1 MVKQVRK
8 PNAIEAFSTVIV
20 LMVLIVLSIQ
30 HGVNTIPMLIIAT
43 TWCMFI
49 GWRCGLTYKELFD
62 AILERLA
69 GLNEV
74 ILIIFSIGVF
84 IAAMI
89 FSGTI
94 PTIIY
99 YLISVINPR
108 FMVVLSFLITGIVAF
123 LIGTSWGTA
132 GTVGI
137 VMLSIAS
144 GMGVSMPMVAG
155 AVISGS
161 HVGQL
166 LSPMSDTTNVAA
178 NLAKT
183 DTMRIIKR
191 ISYYSIPVV
200 ILSIVAYTILGF
212 TGAAAGADVAEAV
225 LIKSEI
231 ASVFNVN
238 PLVIIPMIMV
248 FVMTIMKQPIV
259 KSLIL
264 SSLVAVIFGVVFNGF
279 SIWTGLDV
287 LYNGFNLTTV
297 TGLETAGFSDIF
309 LNLVT
314 RGGVLGMISSA
325 LLAIVATCYGGVMI
339 KIGAVN
345 VITQLLFSKVKSRVG
360 LVASS
365 IAVAGIVVAL
375 TTSAYLAILIASDL
389 FREKFHQ
396 AGMDDE
402 DLISSCISASS
413 QFVTVIPWVDTAI
426 YLASISGVATMTS
439 LPFNIFCWGNAVMAI
454 ILAVVG
460 IGFKNGKRFNSKKN
474 TEPAAQTN

>member
-161 HVGQL
+161 HV
-166 LSPMSDTTNVAA
+166 
-178 NLAKT
+178 
-183 DTMRIIKR
+183 
-191 ISYYSIPVV
+191 
-200 ILSIVAYTILGF
+200 
-212 TGAAAGADVAEAV
+212 
-225 LIKSEI
+225 
-231 ASVFNVN
+231 
-238 PLVIIPMIMV
+238 
-248 FVMTIMKQPIV
+248 
-259 KSLIL
+259 
-264 SSLVAVIFGVVFNGF
+264 
-279 SIWTGLDV
+279 
-287 LYNGFNLTTV
+287 
-297 TGLETAGFSDIF
+297 
-309 LNLVT
+309 
-314 RGGVLGMISSA
+314 
-325 LLAIVATCYGGVMI
+325 
-339 KIGAVN
+339 
-345 VITQLLFSKVKSRVG
+345 
-360 LVASS
+360 
-365 IAVAGIVVAL
+365 
-375 TTSAYLAILIASDL
+375 
-389 FREKFHQ
+389 
-396 AGMDDE
+396 
-402 DLISSCISASS
+402 
-413 QFVTVIPWVDTAI
+413 
-426 YLASISGVATMTS
+426 
-439 LPFNIFCWGNAVMAI
+439 
-454 ILAVVG
+454 
-460 IGFKNGKRFNSKKN
+460 
-474 TEPAAQTN
+474 